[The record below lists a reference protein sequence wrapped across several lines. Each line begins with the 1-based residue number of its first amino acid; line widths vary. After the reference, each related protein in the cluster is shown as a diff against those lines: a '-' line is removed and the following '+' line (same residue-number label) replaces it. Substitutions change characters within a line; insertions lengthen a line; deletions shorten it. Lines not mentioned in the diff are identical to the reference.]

1 VGVRWCV
8 PHVGRRGG
16 GGPAARVWGRR
27 ADIRKQGRACGG
39 KAPACGL
46 QWLGGWWVARPA
58 ILGPARC
65 TVTFFYLIQNVQTDL
80 ILIRSKDGLPMLKFF
95 HIK

>member
-1 VGVRWCV
+1 MVRATCRETR
-8 PHVGRRGG
+8 GRGSGG
-16 GGPAARVWGRR
+16 ARLGEACGHQEAGARVW
-27 ADIRKQGRACGG
+27 G